1 MPESGL
7 IGAGVQPA
15 GPTSSTRLA
24 LPVAGWRLF
33 RLCGQ
38 GPGGRIGYPMFL
50 VVALLDLASVPI
62 GLRLIQWNADFF
74 NALQKVDGTAALTQI
89 GVFGILTAISA
100 SRFLAASF
108 IRRHLQLRWRRALT
122 ELVIARW
129 LADRTFWRL
138 EQPGAGADNPD
149 QRIAEDCRIFVEKLT
164 NETLEVITATV
175 ALASYL
181 TLLWSLSVFPLEFVL
196 FGYDISIPRY
206 MVWAAPVYVAI
217 SSGMTH
223 WLGAPLHQL
232 AIRQQQR
239 EADFRFS
246 LARLREFAE
255 PIALSGGEGAEH
267 RRLSTRFEALA
278 ANFRLLIRRDLI
290 LGFFTRPYMQTV
302 LQIPLFLAL
311 PAFLAGKVTL
321 GGLMQLRSAFQN
333 VVTNLSYFIFSYRD
347 LIELAAATRRLA
359 LFLDRMAPVQ
369 DGADNA
375 ADGGGSA
382 SSTIERVA
390 VAAGAPLAVSGL
402 HLAIPGASP
411 IRVPDLVVEPGEH
424 VWLAGRSGI
433 GKSTLIRA
441 IAGLQR
447 AGAGRIEVPEA
458 GVAILPQRVY
468 VPSGTL
474 EEAAAYPLV
483 SSNGEGREAL
493 AAVGLHAGDAPQR
506 PESSG
511 LSGGEQQRLML
522 ARLLVLKPDIA
533 ILDEPTS
540 ALDLEAERALFAV
553 LQSALPAT
561 TFIIVAHREPA
572 GLPIRRVIRLAR

>member
-1 MPESGL
+1 LPESGL

-15 GPTSSTRLA
+15 GPTSSRLA

-38 GPGGRIGYPMFL
+38 GPGGRIGYPMF
-50 VVALLDLASVPI
+50 VIVALLDLASVPI

-74 NALQKVDGTAALTQI
+74 NALQKVDGAAALYQI

-100 SRFLAASF
+100 SRFLLASF
-108 IRRHLQLRWRRALT
+108 IRKHLQLRWRRALT

-138 EQPGAGADNPD
+138 EQPDVAADNPD

-181 TLLWSLSVFPLEFVL
+181 TLLWSLSVFPLEFAL
-196 FGYDISIPRY
+196 FGHDISIPRY

-246 LARLREFAE
+246 LARLREFSE

-290 LGFFTRPYMQTV
+290 LGLFTRPYMQTV

-359 LFLDRMAPVQ
+359 LFLDKMAQ
-369 DGADNA
+369 DGTISA
-375 ADGGGSA
+375 ADGGPPAPSI
-382 SSTIERVA
+382 IERVE
-390 VAAGAPLAVSGL
+390 VAAGAPLAFSGL
-402 HLAIPGASP
+402 SLAIPGQAP
-411 IRVPDLVVEPGEH
+411 VAVPDLVVEPGAN
-424 VWLAGRSGI
+424 VWLEGRSGI

-447 AGAGRIEVPEA
+447 AGAGRIEVPA
-458 GVAILPQRVY
+458 SGVAILPQRVY
-468 VPSGTL
+468 LPSGTL

-483 SSNGEGREAL
+483 AINGEGREAL
-493 AAVGLHAGDAPQR
+493 AAVGLYAGGDAPLR

-522 ARLLVLKPDIA
+522 ARLLVMKPDIA

-572 GLPIRRVIRLAR
+572 GLPIRHVIRLAR